1 MNVYS
6 FARELGL
13 YVGTWSPGDGMTR
26 YRFFED
32 GVVTA
37 KDEPVQDFNSSDGL
51 FTAGG
56 KGEALVWLR
65 GYRRGLQA
73 R

>member
-6 FARELGL
+6 FARELNL
-13 YVGTWSPGDGMTR
+13 YVGTWSPGDGMKR
-26 YRFFED
+26 YRFFKD

-37 KDEPVQDFNSSDGL
+37 KGEPVQDFHSSDGL

-56 KGEALVWLR
+56 KGEALTWLR
-65 GYRRGLQA
+65 GYRKGKEG
-73 R
+73 